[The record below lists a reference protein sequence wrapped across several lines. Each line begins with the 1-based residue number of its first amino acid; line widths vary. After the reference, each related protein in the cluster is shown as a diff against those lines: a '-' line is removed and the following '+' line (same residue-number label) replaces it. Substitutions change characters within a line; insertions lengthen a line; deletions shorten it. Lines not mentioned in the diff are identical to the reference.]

1 VEKLLNK
8 PGKQMVMQMAKDTE
22 SQTEHDRGIK
32 QLLRLERII
41 DVVYA
46 IVIWR
51 IFMLIPKPAE
61 ANWAWDAIGPFL
73 FDNILTFILAFI
85 AVAIIIIFWIQN
97 NVLLGNLER
106 TDGRHTALSI
116 LQIFFLLLFLLSIR
130 LGINLGGSAGTRVLE
145 STAAAF
151 VGISSTWAW
160 AYARKNRR
168 LISDDLSD
176 AEARRMLD
184 RTLAEPAAAII
195 TIPCAFIGPWAW
207 ELAWLSLIPIT
218 QLLKR
223 RRRKQR
229 REVETNKS

>member
-1 VEKLLNK
+1 
-8 PGKQMVMQMAKDTE
+8 MANDIE
-22 SQTEHDRGIK
+22 SEAKHDRGTK

-61 ANWAWDAIGPFL
+61 TNWAWDAIGPFL

-85 AVAIIIIFWIQN
+85 AVAIIIIYWIQN

-130 LGINLGGSAGTRVLE
+130 LGIDLGGSAGTRVLE
-145 STAAAF
+145 SITAAL

-160 AYARKNRR
+160 TYARKNRR

-176 AEARRMLD
+176 VEARRMLD
-184 RTLAEPAAAII
+184 RTMAEPAAAII

-218 QLLKR
+218 QFLKR
-223 RRRKQR
+223 RRRRQR
-229 REVETNKS
+229 RELETNSS

>member
-1 VEKLLNK
+1 
-8 PGKQMVMQMAKDTE
+8 MQKANETE
-22 SQTEHDRGIK
+22 SQAKHDRGAR

-51 IFMLIPKPAE
+51 IFMLIPKPDQ
-61 ANWAWDAIGPFL
+61 ANWAWNAIGPFL

-85 AVAIIIIFWIQN
+85 AVAITIIYWIQN

-116 LQIFFLLLFLLSIR
+116 LQLFFLLLFLLSIR
-130 LGINLGGSAGTRVLE
+130 LGIDLGGSAGTRVLE
-145 STAAAF
+145 SITAAL

-176 AEARRMLD
+176 VEARRMLD
-184 RTLAEPAAAII
+184 RTMAEPAAAII

-218 QLLKR
+218 QFLKR
-223 RRRKQR
+223 RRREQD
-229 REVETNKS
+229 

>member
-1 VEKLLNK
+1 
-8 PGKQMVMQMAKDTE
+8 MQKAKDTE
-22 SQTEHDRGIK
+22 SQANHNRGAR

-51 IFMLIPKPAE
+51 IFVLIPKPAE
-61 ANWAWDAIGPFL
+61 PNWAWDAIGPFL

-85 AVAIIIIFWIQN
+85 AVAIVIIYWIQN

-106 TDGRHTALSI
+106 TDARHTALSI

-130 LGINLGGSAGTRVLE
+130 LGIDLGGSAGTRVLE
-145 STAAAF
+145 STTAAL

-160 AYARKNRR
+160 AYAMKNRR
-168 LISDDLSD
+168 LIREDLSD
-176 AEARRMLD
+176 IEVRRMLD
-184 RTLAEPAAAII
+184 RTMAEPAAAII
-195 TIPCAFIGPWAW
+195 TIPCAFIGPWIW

-218 QLLKR
+218 QFLKR
-223 RRRKQR
+223 RRRKQHQ
-229 REVETNKS
+229 EAESTQS

>member
-1 VEKLLNK
+1 
-8 PGKQMVMQMAKDTE
+8 MRMANDIE
-22 SQTEHDRGIK
+22 SQAKHDGGTR

-51 IFMLIPKPAE
+51 IFMLIPKPNQ

-73 FDNILTFILAFI
+73 YDNILTFILAFI
-85 AVAIIIIFWIQN
+85 AIGITIIYWIQN

-116 LQIFFLLLFLLSIR
+116 LQLFFLLLFLLSIR
-130 LGINLGGSAGTRVLE
+130 LGISLGGSAGTRVLE
-145 STAAAF
+145 SITAAL
-151 VGISSTWAW
+151 VGIASTWAW

-168 LISDDLSD
+168 LIRNDLSD

-184 RTLAEPAAAII
+184 RTMAEPAAAII

-218 QLLKR
+218 QFLKR
-223 RRRKQR
+223 RRRTQR
-229 REVETNKS
+229 QEAK